1 MWFVRVWVWSRDC
14 CVPTGCHA
22 APREEHHG
30 EAGDH
35 HLPQEAAGGAQ
46 GPQHE
51 DAKPAQGKVCVVGVA
66 WAWHGT
72 CDVSQAA
79 CHSPQHPALITGPQL
94 ITISLPQ
101 TSQVLQ
107 QRDAAKLKT
116 LEGKVSQLTTSN
128 KQLEKE

>member
-1 MWFVRVWVWSRDC
+1 MWSVRVCVWSRDC

-22 APREEHHG
+22 APGEEHHG

-51 DAKPAQGKVCVVGVA
+51 DAEPAQGVCGGR
-66 WAWHGT
+66 GT

-79 CHSPQHPALITGPQL
+79 CHSPQHPTGPRL

-101 TSQVLQ
+101 TSQELQ